1 MNLEKE
7 CLKVD
12 ILKKQTKRL
21 SKPQKNQPQSR
32 KIGNINPDK
41 RIRIM
46 FQYEAGFGRINK
58 SKYYRCNNKIR
69 PSVPCHHMVCL
80 WSSRSIAYKDEM
92 ILLVCNAATWH
103 KLKGVIPEN
112 IKIIH
117 ILPYTPEM
125 NPIKQIWKQIKSMGF
140 KNELPFIS

>member
-32 KIGNINPDK
+32 KIGNVNPDK

-46 FQYEAGFGRINK
+46 FQYEAGFGRVNK
-58 SKYYRCNNKIR
+58 PKYYRCNNKIR
-69 PSVPCHHMVCL
+69 PSVPCRHI
-80 WSSRSIAYKDEM
+80 REYRYAYG
-92 ILLVCNAATWH
+92 AADPFT
-103 KLKGVIPEN
+103 GEN
-112 IKIIH
+112 
-117 ILPYTPEM
+117 
-125 NPIKQIWKQIKSMGF
+125 F
-140 KNELPFIS
+140 FF